1 MDNALQH
8 PLALP
13 RRALRAARRVLG
25 RKEVLGRKK
34 LIELLQAYLERL
46 PPCCM

>member
-1 MDNALQH
+1 MASALQH

-13 RRALRAARRVLG
+13 RRALRAARCILS
-25 RKEVLGRKK
+25 RKK
-34 LIELLQAYLERL
+34 LVALLQAYLERL

>member
-1 MDNALQH
+1 MDRVLRH

-13 RRALRAARRVLG
+13 ARALRAARRVLG
-25 RKEVLGRKK
+25 RKK
-34 LIELLQAYLERL
+34 LIELLQAWLERL

>member
-1 MDNALQH
+1 MDSALQH

-13 RRALRAARRVLG
+13 RRMLRAARRVLG
-25 RKEVLGRKK
+25 RKNLV
-34 LIELLQAYLERL
+34 ELLQAYLQRL

>member
-1 MDNALQH
+1 MDKALQH

-13 RRALRAARRVLG
+13 ARVLRAARRVLG
-25 RKEVLGRKK
+25 RKRLF
-34 LIELLQAYLERL
+34 ELLQAYLERL

>member
-1 MDNALQH
+1 MASALEY

-13 RRALRAARRVLG
+13 RRALRTARRVL
-25 RKEVLGRKK
+25 ERKK
-34 LIELLQAYLERL
+34 LVELLQAYLERL

>member
-1 MDNALQH
+1 MASARQH

-13 RRALRAARRVLG
+13 RRALRAARRVF
-25 RKEVLGRKK
+25 GRKK
-34 LIELLQAYLERL
+34 LVELLQAYLERL